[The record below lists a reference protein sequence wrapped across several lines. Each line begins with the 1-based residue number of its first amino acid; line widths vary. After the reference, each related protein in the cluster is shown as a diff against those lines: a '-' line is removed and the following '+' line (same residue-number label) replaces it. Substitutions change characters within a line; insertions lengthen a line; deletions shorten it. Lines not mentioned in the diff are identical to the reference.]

1 MTNPQTISK
10 RILLVDDDADVAQL
24 LGFVLRR
31 AGFDVRHAPSAKQ
44 AMEEVTTE
52 KLPDLF
58 ILDLWMPELDGEYL
72 LRWLRDEQ
80 KIEKP
85 ILMLTGTVRP
95 GLEEELKAAG
105 ADDVAYK
112 PLDIQA
118 LNTLVRGFLGE

>member
-1 MTNPQTISK
+1 MTHSQTTSK

-31 AGFDVRHAPSAKQ
+31 AGFEVRHAPSARQ
-44 AMEEVTTE
+44 AMDEVASE
-52 KLPDLF
+52 WLPDLF

-72 LRWLRDEQ
+72 LRWLREEQ
-80 KIEKP
+80 KLEQP

-105 ADDVAYK
+105 ATAVAHK

-118 LNTLVRGFLGE
+118 LDALVRRLLGE

>member
-1 MTNPQTISK
+1 MTHSQIIGK

-31 AGFDVRHAPSAKQ
+31 AGFEVSHAPNVKQ
-44 AMEEVTTE
+44 AMEEVTT
-52 KLPDLF
+52 KRLPDLF

-80 KIEKP
+80 TIKTP

-105 ADDVAYK
+105 ADAVAHK

-118 LNTLVRGFLGE
+118 LDALVRGLLGE

>member
-1 MTNPQTISK
+1 MTNSQTISK

-31 AGFDVRHAPSAKQ
+31 AGFEVSHAPNVKQ
-44 AMEEVTTE
+44 AMEEVTT
-52 KLPDLF
+52 KRQPDLF

-72 LRWLRDEQ
+72 LRWLRGEQ
-80 KIEKP
+80 KIARP
-85 ILMLTGTVRP
+85 IMMLTGTVRP

-105 ADDVAYK
+105 ADAVAHK

-118 LNTLVRGFLGE
+118 LEALVRGLLGE

>member
-1 MTNPQTISK
+1 MTSSQTTSK

-31 AGFDVRHAPSAKQ
+31 AGFEVRHAPSAKQ
-44 AMEEVTTE
+44 AMEEVASE
-52 KLPDLF
+52 PLPDLF

-80 KIEKP
+80 KIAKP
-85 ILMLTGTVRP
+85 IMMLTGTVRP
-95 GLEEELKAAG
+95 GLEEKLKAAG
-105 ADDVAYK
+105 ADAVAHK

-118 LNTLVRGFLGE
+118 LDSLVRGLLGE

>member
-1 MTNPQTISK
+1 MTNSQTTSK

-31 AGFDVRHAPSAKQ
+31 AGFQVTHAPSARR
-44 AMEEVTTE
+44 AMEEVTSDRV
-52 KLPDLF
+52 PDLF

-72 LRWLRDEQ
+72 LRWLREEQ
-80 KIEKP
+80 KLEQP

-95 GLEEELKAAG
+95 GLDDELKAAG
-105 ADDVAYK
+105 ANAVAHK

-118 LNTLVRGFLGE
+118 LDSLVRGFLA

>member
-1 MTNPQTISK
+1 MTNSQTTTK

-31 AGFDVRHAPSAKQ
+31 AGFQVTHAPSAKQ
-44 AMEEVTTE
+44 AMDEVTSGRV
-52 KLPDLF
+52 PDLF

-72 LRWLRDEQ
+72 LRWLREEQ
-80 KIEKP
+80 KLEQP

-95 GLEEELKAAG
+95 GLDDELKAAG
-105 ADDVAYK
+105 ANAVAHK

-118 LNTLVRGFLGE
+118 LDALVRGFLA